1 MNIAPLAQGHPAPMA
16 LGHPALACGGRSGW
30 GQGATKSR
38 KRLIARSVVRGSDYP
53 QTSITRMCAEWIPAF
68 AGITHSLRR
77 RVAVVGVALDS
88 IYITDR
94 TRMNDAAIIAT
105 VRQYFSWR
113 ARNVVTAY
121 VFGSVGKGLSG
132 LSSDVDIAVL
142 YALAPI
148 PAVSGPT
155 PSMQAELEALLGRPV
170 DLIVLNQAPVD
181 LVHRVL
187 RDGEVVCETDRR
199 ARIEFEVAARRQ
211 YLDLLPILRRYRASA

>member
-1 MNIAPLAQGHPAPMA
+1 
-16 LGHPALACGGRSGW
+16 
-30 GQGATKSR
+30 
-38 KRLIARSVVRGSDYP
+38 
-53 QTSITRMCAEWIPAF
+53 
-68 AGITHSLRR
+68 
-77 RVAVVGVALDS
+77 
-88 IYITDR
+88 
-94 TRMNDAAIIAT
+94 MNDAAIIAT
-105 VRQYFSWR
+105 VRQYFSR
-113 ARNVVTAY
+113 RSRNVVTAY

-155 PSMQAELEALLGRPV
+155 SSMQSELEALLGRPV

-187 RDGEVVCETDRR
+187 HDGEIVCETDRR

-211 YLDLLPILRRYRASA
+211 YLDLLPILRRYRAST